1 VAGSDEIAGLL
12 AQRWEALLAGHLG
25 VLASVAAFGE
35 SLPWLDAALG
45 QLDEN
50 RGYLS
55 RLLSEH
61 LPAVRYV
68 PPQASFLAWLDC
80 APLGLGDDPAAAF
93 LARGRVALAPG
104 PDFGT
109 RGRGFAR
116 LNMGTSPALMLAAVR
131 RMAAATAASKS

>member
-1 VAGSDEIAGLL
+1 
-12 AQRWEALLAGHLG
+12 

-109 RGRGFAR
+109 QGNGFAR

-131 RMAAATAASKS
+131 RMAAATAAPKS